1 VITTKTVKSVD
12 EQRFEQDYT
21 RDVAGRRRL
30 FSAVIAERRGRP
42 ELAAA
47 ADVLD
52 LSAIFD
58 ARADPVYI
66 DAYHLS
72 ESGNIAVAEAMLP
85 ALVGAVVA
93 CRGTA

>member
-1 VITTKTVKSVD
+1 VD

-42 ELAAA
+42 ELAA

-85 ALVGAVVA
+85 ALVSAVVA